1 MENKKNIENIKKKL
15 VERESNQRDIHRNSK
30 YGKFIIQTNEIQF
43 YLSTLILLRT
53 TQDKKISKYL
63 EGLTF
68 GNLINC
74 FRICAKNP
82 IELAFADCLDLYN
95 RSRNALAHKMYSQKK
110 LTEIDCETSIK
121 LGEKFLIK
129 LKEMK

>member
-1 MENKKNIENIKKKL
+1 MENEKIEQIKNKLKGRKIEE
-15 VERESNQRDIHRNSK
+15 VHIHRNSK
-30 YGKFIIQTNEIQF
+30 YGEFIIQTNEVQLR
-43 YLSTLILLRT
+43 LSALILLRT
-53 TQDKKISKYL
+53 TQDEKISKYL
-63 EGLTF
+63 EGLTL

-95 RSRNALAHKMYSQKK
+95 RSRNALAHKMYSKK
-110 LTEIDCETSIK
+110 ELTETDCETSIK